1 MKPAAFRTLLVL
13 ALLALAVGQKNK
25 SSRRKSKRK
34 STTTEAAPETTTTA
48 APTTTL
54 PPPPPPPQQ
63 PARAPTQWYNGR
75 GGPGSGP
82 GFSGPGRFS
91 GAGPSGGS
99 GAYRNVGRHSGS
111 GGFTSP
117 SAFGGRPAYQGRNNY
132 QVQGA
137 AQAAGYSQGAG
148 GFQGSGSSQGPSG
161 GQASAGPQGA
171 VGAQGAGSTQ
181 GPSNT
186 RGVTSQVR
194 GRPGRPYYYLSWRDA
209 PPTRML
215 YTWAEADDICR
226 MEGGQLISV
235 NTREKQSYLSW
246 LFDEE
251 AEDIRSLWT
260 SGKFQT
266 GEFRWAD
273 GTAVSAGYTRW
284 SRTGP
289 LFQPQPD
296 NAEGFEDCI
305 AVLNDLYGDGVA
317 WHDEQCS
324 YRHHFV
330 CEL

>member
-54 PPPPPPPQQ
+54 PPPQQ

-82 GFSGPGRFS
+82 GFSG
-91 GAGPSGGS
+91 
-99 GAYRNVGRHSGS
+99 
-111 GGFTSP
+111 
-117 SAFGGRPAYQGRNNY
+117 
-132 QVQGA
+132 
-137 AQAAGYSQGAG
+137 
-148 GFQGSGSSQGPSG
+148 
-161 GQASAGPQGA
+161 
-171 VGAQGAGSTQ
+171 
-181 GPSNT
+181 
-186 RGVTSQVR
+186 
-194 GRPGRPYYYLSWRDA
+194 PGRPYYYLSWRDA